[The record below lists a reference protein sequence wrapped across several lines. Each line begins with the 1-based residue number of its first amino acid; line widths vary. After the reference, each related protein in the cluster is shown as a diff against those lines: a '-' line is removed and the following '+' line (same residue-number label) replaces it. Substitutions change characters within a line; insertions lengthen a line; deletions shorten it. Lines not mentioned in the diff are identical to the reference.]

1 MMSEEEYIK
10 GGVHSYDQKT
20 TEEVDRE
27 GESAESEVSTEGIT
41 SEEGYQAGES
51 KVEEK
56 KESWM
61 KEIVNMILYIG
72 VVIGLAIL
80 LNKFVIQKV
89 EVDGH
94 SMDYTLA
101 NQQQLIVEKVSYHF
115 SDPDRFDIIV
125 FHPEGMSSET
135 LYIKRI
141 IGLPGETI
149 QIIDGKVYIDGEVLE
164 DPYARETMIEAG
176 IAEDP
181 VQIGK
186 NQYFVLG
193 DNRNGSEDSRKIGL
207 VEKDSISGRA
217 VLRLWPIDKF
227 GLLTNK

>member
-1 MMSEEEYIK
+1 MMSEEENIK
-10 GGVHSYDQKT
+10 GAVHSYDTST
-20 TEEVDRE
+20 TEEVDSQ
-27 GESAESEVSTEGIT
+27 GKSSESEIT
-41 SEEGYQAGES
+41 SEGSILEAGNQ
-51 KVEEK
+51 EEN
-56 KESWM
+56 KELEKSDSWM
-61 KEIVNMILYIG
+61 KEIINMVLYIG
-72 VVIGLAIL
+72 IVIGLAIL

-101 NQQQLIVEKVSYHF
+101 DEQQLILEKVSYYF
-115 SDPDRFDIIV
+115 KDPERFDIIV

-149 QIIDGKVYIDGEVLE
+149 QIIDGKVYINGEVLE
-164 DPYARETMIEAG
+164 DPYAREAMYEAG
-176 IAEDP
+176 IAEEP
-181 VQIGK
+181 VHIGE

-193 DNRNGSEDSRKIGL
+193 DNRNGSQDSREIGL

-217 VLRLWPIDKF
+217 VLRLWPINKF
-227 GLLTNK
+227 GLLNNQ